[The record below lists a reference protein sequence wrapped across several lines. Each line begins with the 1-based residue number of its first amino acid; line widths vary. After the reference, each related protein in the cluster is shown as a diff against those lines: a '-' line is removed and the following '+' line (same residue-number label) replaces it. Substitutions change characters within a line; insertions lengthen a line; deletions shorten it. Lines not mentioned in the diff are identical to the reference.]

1 MGAVLVTGASK
12 GIGRATALHL
22 DLLGHTVLAGVRRAV
37 DGAELRAASTGRL
50 VPVVFDVTDA
60 EALERA
66 FGEIAAISPAGLSG
80 VVNNA
85 GLALAGPLEY
95 LPPDELR
102 HQLEV
107 NVVGVV
113 NVTRLAL
120 PMIRAASGRVVNV
133 GSIGGRLAAPLMGAY
148 NASKFAVRALTDSL
162 RLELKPW
169 AIDVV
174 LIEPGAIATLIWL
187 SGIAAGT
194 RLRERLGPE
203 LEARYG
209 PAMDA
214 LKARAETLAATGL
227 PAERVAEVIATAL
240 TTVNPKPRYLVGRD
254 AQIVAL
260 IERLPDRWRDR
271 IMSGRMV
278 PPAPGA
284 ATPATP
290 ASPAATEA
298 GGRGEPGQRP

>member
-1 MGAVLVTGASK
+1 
-12 GIGRATALHL
+12 
-22 DLLGHTVLAGVRRAV
+22 
-37 DGAELRAASTGRL
+37 
-50 VPVVFDVTDA
+50 
-60 EALERA
+60 
-66 FGEIAAISPAGLSG
+66 
-80 VVNNA
+80 
-85 GLALAGPLEY
+85 
-95 LPPDELR
+95 
-102 HQLEV
+102 
-107 NVVGVV
+107 
-113 NVTRLAL
+113 
-120 PMIRAASGRVVNV
+120 MIRAAGGRVVNV

-162 RLELKPW
+162 RLELRPW

-174 LIEPGAIATLIWL
+174 LIEPGAIATPIWV

-240 TTVNPKPRYLVGRD
+240 TTVNPRPRYLVGRD
-254 AQIVAL
+254 AHIVAV

-271 IMSGRMV
+271 IMAGRMV
-278 PPAPGA
+278 PPRPGA
-284 ATPATP
+284 TA
-290 ASPAATEA
+290 PAAAPA
-298 GGRGEPGQRP
+298 GQAPALAPDEPGQRP